1 MNINIFIQWHIL
13 RLGRLWILK
22 VFFFFAHGPCNNI
35 HQFEGCFLIGQVSLN
50 GFKNFNGCIVEY
62 LNFISL
68 STKTLENILFWEKV
82 VIGQYSTNCPVWLS
96 ALQCTSLVL
105 MVFLPT
111 VMLLKWFS
119 VYRLLAA
126 ATQINANNQELNY
139 RNLTKKFI
147 INWPLS
153 FGLNVLVFNENKYF
167 CLKIFCA
174 WFFLLNCL
182 IFNIKTINSG

>member
-1 MNINIFIQWHIL
+1 MLCSNLQSGHSNRDTRKKIVQSQRSL
-13 RLGRLWILK
+13 KTRLSSF
-22 VFFFFAHGPCNNI
+22 FFFFAYGPCNNI

-68 STKTLENILFWEKV
+68 SAKTLENLLFWGHV
-82 VIGQYSTNCPVWLS
+82 VTRFSKCPVWLS

-119 VYRLLAA
+119 VYLLLAA
-126 ATQINANNQELNY
+126 ATQINANNQELNH
-139 RNLTKKFI
+139 RNLTIEGFQK
-147 INWPLS
+147 NLLLTAS
-153 FGLNVLVFNENKYF
+153 YLLVWMF
-167 CLKIFCA
+167 
-174 WFFLLNCL
+174 
-182 IFNIKTINSG
+182 